1 MDISAIII
9 ASDNLLED
17 LGLSKV
23 GDRLSLRGFCTK
35 EVERVHEKEAEHT
48 REQKRSYLEAFFLR
62 KKVKKPPLQSSSP
75 SDISEKS
82 KSKKIQIGWK
92 HFSEKEHKFV
102 LVPLAKGGGSRMIDM
117 PLSSNRW
124 DVMKAAKEL
133 FFPDG
138 ESLYGNMED
147 MEFDLANFKD
157 EAIHSSIRT
166 QKGTLPFTLQS
177 YIHTHKAKTVRI
189 YIRSK
194 VVEMTTDATE
204 NGCDDNSSS
213 LIGCTEERRS
223 ILTEQNQAYEES
235 LKIDRAKKQ
244 TREDAL
250 KEKLNNEV
258 QKEEVRK
265 ARLARVP
272 PEPSD
277 TVNAVAVRVRH
288 QIAGLQTRFFLRPC
302 HMSSVYDWAGSLA
315 TEPEDF
321 KLCDPSGVVQ
331 HPSSVLADPVTL
343 NMVPS
348 DDGTPCLSLSDDEV
362 EFKGF
367 GKPHDSTS
375 DTVPDLACH
384 ELDENPHEPQ
394 DIPDTD
400 TTG

>member
-1 MDISAIII
+1 M
-9 ASDNLLED
+9 
-17 LGLSKV
+17 
-23 GDRLSLRGFCTK
+23 
-35 EVERVHEKEAEHT
+35 
-48 REQKRSYLEAFFLR
+48 
-62 KKVKKPPLQSSSP
+62 
-75 SDISEKS
+75 
-82 KSKKIQIGWK
+82 
-92 HFSEKEHKFV
+92 
-102 LVPLAKGGGSRMIDM
+102 
-117 PLSSNRW
+117 
-124 DVMKAAKEL
+124 
-133 FFPDG
+133 
-138 ESLYGNMED
+138 
-147 MEFDLANFKD
+147 
-157 EAIHSSIRT
+157 
-166 QKGTLPFTLQS
+166 
-177 YIHTHKAKTVRI
+177 
-189 YIRSK
+189 
-194 VVEMTTDATE
+194 EMTTDATE

-302 HMSSVYDWAGSLA
+302 HMSLVYDWAGSLA